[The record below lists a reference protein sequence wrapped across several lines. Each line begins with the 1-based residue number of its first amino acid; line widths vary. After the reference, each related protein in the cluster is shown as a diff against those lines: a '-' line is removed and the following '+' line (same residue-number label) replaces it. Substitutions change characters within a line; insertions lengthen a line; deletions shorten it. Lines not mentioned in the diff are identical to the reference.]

1 MNWETF
7 KQNGFIVSVSGN
19 IFNCLR
25 QVSLFQQVRNITRCT
40 WMLRH
45 KAEVKGKLDEEKLQ
59 LYKDT
64 NHFTESYVFPEL
76 WVLGN
81 IICGIVVYALLANGL
96 MPRSLGCFFVIL
108 AILRTFEI
116 IVYHVNVLLFDPLK
130 ATSKNQV
137 YAIKSATRMLLLL
150 LCNMFEYILC
160 FSIVYLFFIPDL
172 MSSNYWQSFAY
183 SMSAFLNL
191 NISGI
196 DDLPHAIV
204 KVVRIESI
212 LGIFMN
218 LICIARFINLLPD
231 VNTIEKQ

>member
-1 MNWETF
+1 MPSN
-7 KQNGFIVSVSGN
+7 
-19 IFNCLR
+19 
-25 QVSLFQQVRNITRCT
+25 
-40 WMLRH
+40 
-45 KAEVKGKLDEEKLQ
+45 Q
-59 LYKDT
+59 L
-64 NHFTESYVFPEL
+64 
-76 WVLGN
+76 
-81 IICGIVVYALLANGL
+81 
-96 MPRSLGCFFVIL
+96 
-108 AILRTFEI
+108 
-116 IVYHVNVLLFDPLK
+116 
-130 ATSKNQV
+130 
-137 YAIKSATRMLLLL
+137 LLLL